1 MLGIDHPASC
11 YTYQAQLPR
20 LLTSAA
26 PDLRVRDT
34 MIQGDDH
41 GMDRHRMGQ
50 EVQRTLGNLT
60 NTKTQAEGFYN
71 TLSAV
76 RRFNWGDDAAWDVD
90 FEQQGRGTPSAG
102 TDTTWRTTSTQSS
115 SGHGS
120 QGDSTSAGRS
130 TTRREQH
137 RDHLGIGT
145 RVRRARCPPVL
156 EEKGVFDRWGW
167 PVFRGLHL
175 LCGFHTV
182 TADESNRGRL
192 FAQYLN
198 AGRTVRQAWI
208 RAAQD
213 TEGSATSG
221 LYLRA
226 DGNRS
231 DTYNDHWWGKG
242 SVGND
247 PTNPDHLWYAAA
259 R

>member
-1 MLGIDHPASC
+1 VAL
-11 YTYQAQLPR
+11 
-20 LLTSAA
+20 
-26 PDLRVRDT
+26 
-34 MIQGDDH
+34 
-41 GMDRHRMGQ
+41 
-50 EVQRTLGNLT
+50 
-60 NTKTQAEGFYN
+60 
-71 TLSAV
+71 
-76 RRFNWGDDAAWDVD
+76 DAC
-90 FEQQGRGTPSAG
+90 
-102 TDTTWRTTSTQSS
+102 
-115 SGHGS
+115 
-120 QGDSTSAGRS
+120 
-130 TTRREQH
+130 
-137 RDHLGIGT
+137 L
-145 RVRRARCPPVL
+145 VL

-213 TEGSATSG
+213 TEGSATQWA
-221 LYLRA
+221 YLRA

-247 PTNPDHLWYAAA
+247 PTNPTTLWYARGAC
-259 R
+259 